1 MVVATLA
8 DQAHIA
14 RDGRFA
20 TASKPQ
26 LLGDQRCGFAIVFDA
41 QDLLRVPAFM
51 DPAPHVPGYS
61 SRRTLAWLLSASSA
75 KKNARD

>member
-1 MVVATLA
+1 MRRRPMVVATLA

-41 QDLLRVPAFM
+41 QDFIARPCVHGPGAPRARLQFTA
-51 DPAPHVPGYS
+51 DPSVAIE
-61 SRRTLAWLLSASSA
+61 RQQR
-75 KKNARD
+75 